1 MGGNGTLSSLSYCAL
16 AHFVNKPFHSMYLV
30 ILLYFLAV
38 RAISHLFVIYIYMC
52 DVCLFSSV
60 AMSGEVF
67 ASSTTHS
74 VIWGAGGESPM
85 HRGLTSHS

>member
-1 MGGNGTLSSLSYCAL
+1 M
-16 AHFVNKPFHSMYLV
+16 F
-30 ILLYFLAV
+30 
-38 RAISHLFVIYIYMC
+38 

-85 HRGLTSHS
+85 HRGLTATAKVPPLNNSTQPFSQAYTSDAPCCCNQLSRVMRYEGSQ

>member
-1 MGGNGTLSSLSYCAL
+1 MEPFPPPFYCAL

-30 ILLYFLAV
+30 ILLYFIAV
-38 RAISHLFVIYIYMC
+38 RAISHLFVIYIYMFG
-52 DVCLFSSV
+52 VCLFSSV

-85 HRGLTSHS
+85 HRGLTSHG